1 MDKKVSLYYCIVTV
15 VIIGLAI
22 FLSLYLDLD
31 NTGHSA
37 ELIKPQTTETVTHL
51 YENSRKVLGVN
62 LFEAICFVLAVGY
75 LLWTLLFKNQKMSRP
90 FQIVR
95 GNYLHKATK
104 IAECAMLLRA
114 YLSRVFYRNIPKNE
128 QNDTRLLLNCLYKI
142 SRISGDS
149 EYDIFF
155 KSAANWPISNDRVDR
170 DFRRY
175 LSDQSLPYYVTDY
188 LRKKRD
194 HIDELEKEKEE
205 QTPTT
210 WRDWAKAMLVFP
222 GSIVFMALCLFLN

>member
-1 MDKKVSLYYCIVTV
+1 M
-15 VIIGLAI
+15 
-22 FLSLYLDLD
+22 DLD
-31 NTGHSA
+31 NTGHSV
-37 ELIKPQTTETVTHL
+37 ELIKTQTTDAVTHL
-51 YENSRKVLGVN
+51 YENPHKVIEVN
-62 LFEAICFVLAVGY
+62 LLEAICFVFAVGY
-75 LLWTLLFKNQKMSRP
+75 LLWSLLFKNQKTSRP
-90 FQIVR
+90 MQIVKE
-95 GNYLHKATK
+95 NFHHKDTK
-104 IAECAMLLRA
+104 IAECAMLLRE
-114 YLSRVFYRNIPKNE
+114 YLSRIYYRKIPKNE

-142 SRISGDS
+142 SRISGAS

-155 KSAANWPISNDRVDR
+155 KSAVNWPISNERVDR

-194 HIDELEKEKEE
+194 HIDVLEKEKEE

-222 GSIVFMALCLFLN
+222 GSIVIMALCLFLN